1 MSVVLIWKTES
12 LGKVVNLAIE
22 NMFPLLLGHANFTD
36 QVNEF
41 IYKIADMGFFLN
53 GVCFFSHEKI
63 KIDDWLLDELLF
75 DQVLEILLL
84 DNRHRFTGWEIK
96 IMWDKYWFKLLWC
109 GDLSLNL
116 VDEFLFEQ
124 RGECSELDDD
134 LRDWHE

>member
-63 KIDDWLLDELLF
+63 KIDD
-75 DQVLEILLL
+75 
-84 DNRHRFTGWEIK
+84 
-96 IMWDKYWFKLLWC
+96 
-109 GDLSLNL
+109 
-116 VDEFLFEQ
+116 
-124 RGECSELDDD
+124 
-134 LRDWHE
+134 